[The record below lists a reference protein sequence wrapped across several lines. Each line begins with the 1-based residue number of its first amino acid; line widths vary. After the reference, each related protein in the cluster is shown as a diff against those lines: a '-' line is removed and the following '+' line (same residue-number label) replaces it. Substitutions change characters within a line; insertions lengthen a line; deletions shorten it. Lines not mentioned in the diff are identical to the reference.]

1 MHKICHG
8 SINNRVKE
16 MFNLCSVG
24 RKDTSKFIKQAP
36 HRTKKDIDVL
46 LFMILHYGMHYRIVL
61 ENMVKYILREF

>member
-1 MHKICHG
+1 
-8 SINNRVKE
+8 

-61 ENMVKYILREF
+61 ENMVKYIIIKF